1 MRKLLLISIL
11 AISAAACVKQVA
23 PFRSLASEERDG
35 YTVHLVTIGEEIP
48 AYLLVPAGADAE
60 HPGPAVLMLHD
71 HGARFDIGKEKL
83 VRPLEGSPEH
93 IKRSA
98 RQWADKNF
106 EGVFLGDSLCSL
118 GYVVLVPDA
127 LYWGGRSSEEAQ
139 RWSRLSFLED
149 SEPGLEHRSDTIR
162 ALKDIVYEGQ
172 RDVYGRC
179 VSERGE
185 EWAEVILEDDLAA
198 LEWLQALPFVDA
210 GRVASFGFS
219 MGAHRSWFLA
229 ANTDRLRCAVAQNWM
244 TSLAAADTTSA
255 SSLSMSVRRLRRR
268 MDIPEIAAQASPTP
282 LFLIAG
288 ERDHLF
294 PRDTVA
300 RCFSLI
306 QSLYEPNMLRT
317 EFFDGEHECPKRVQV
332 MVADYLGEMLRR

>member
-1 MRKLLLISIL
+1 MRKLLLISVLTIM
-11 AISAAACVKQVA
+11 AAACVKQAA
-23 PFRSLASEERDG
+23 PFHSLASEERDG
-35 YTVHLVTIGEEIP
+35 YSVHLVSIGEIP

-60 HPGPAVLMLHD
+60 HPGPAILMLHD

-83 VRPLEGSPEH
+83 VHPLADSPDY
-93 IKRSA
+93 IKKSA
-98 RQWADKNF
+98 GQWVDKNF

-127 LYWGGRSSEEAQ
+127 LYWGGRSCEEAQ
-139 RWSRLSFLED
+139 RWARLTFLEGAETD
-149 SEPGLEHRSDTIR
+149 LQHRSDTIR
-162 ALKDIVYEGQ
+162 ALKDRVYEGQ
-172 RDVYGRC
+172 REVYAQC
-179 VSERGE
+179 VESRGK

-198 LEWLQALPFVDA
+198 LDWLSALPFVDPD
-210 GRVASFGFS
+210 RIASFGFS

-255 SSLSMSVRRLRRR
+255 SSLSMSVKRLRGR

-282 LFLIAG
+282 MLLIAG

-300 RCFSLI
+300 RCFALM
-306 QSLYEPNMLRT
+306 QGMYEKDMLRT
-317 EFFDGEHECPKRVQV
+317 EFFDGEHECPKRVQAV
-332 MVADYLGEMLRR
+332 VAAYLDEMLR

>member
-11 AISAAACVKQVA
+11 TIMAAACVKQAA
-23 PFRSLASEERDG
+23 PFRSLASEDRDG
-35 YTVHLVTIGEEIP
+35 YSVHLVSIGEMP

-83 VRPLEGSPEH
+83 VRPLADSPEYVR
-93 IKRSA
+93 RSA
-98 RQWADKNF
+98 RQWVDKKF

-118 GYVVLVPDA
+118 GYIVLVPDA
-127 LYWGGRSSEEAQ
+127 LYWGGRSSEAAQ
-139 RWSRLSFLED
+139 RWSQLTFLED
-149 SEPGLEHRSDTIR
+149 EESGLENRRDTIR
-162 ALKDIVYEGQ
+162 ALKDAVYEGQ
-172 RDVYGRC
+172 RDIYAKC
-179 VSERGE
+179 VEERGK

-198 LEWLQALPFVDA
+198 LEWLEALPFVDA

-255 SSLSMSVRRLRRR
+255 SSLSMSVKRLRRR

-282 LFLIAG
+282 MLLIAG

-294 PRDTVA
+294 PRDTVE
-300 RCFSLI
+300 RCFSLM

-332 MVADYLGEMLRR
+332 LVADYLDGMLRR

>member
-1 MRKLLLISIL
+1 MRKLLFISIL
-11 AISAAACVKQVA
+11 TMMVAACAKQAA
-23 PFRSLASEERDG
+23 PFRSLASEKRDG
-35 YTVHLVTIGEEIP
+35 YYVHLVSIGEIP

-83 VRPLEGSPEH
+83 VRPMEMSPEH

-98 RQWADKNF
+98 RQWVDKNF
-106 EGVFLGDSLCSL
+106 EGVFFGDSLCRL

-127 LYWGGRSSEEAQ
+127 LYWGDRSSEAAQ
-139 RWSRLSFLED
+139 RWSRLTFIED
-149 SEPGLEHRSDTIR
+149 EESGLEHRKDTVR
-162 ALKDIVYEGQ
+162 ALKDAVYEGQ
-172 RDVYGRC
+172 RDVYDRC
-179 VSERGE
+179 VKEQGK
-185 EWAEVILEDDLAA
+185 EWAEVILEDDLSA
-198 LEWLQALPFVDA
+198 LEWLEALPFVDKD
-210 GRVASFGFS
+210 RVASFGFS

-255 SSLSMSVRRLRRR
+255 SSLSMSVKRLRRR

-282 LFLIAG
+282 MLLIAG

-300 RCFSLI
+300 RCFALM
-306 QSLYEPNMLRT
+306 QRLYEPDMLRT

-332 MVADYLGEMLRR
+332 MVADYLGEMLL